1 MLVARSFSYG
11 PPPPDAHVEK
21 SGSPSPKKISPI
33 RAKVEHYENTR
44 TPSAPLSPGWR
55 IVSEPPTAPSKPVSI
70 PTRSHSS
77 AQTLRNRGAYG
88 GRRSSRDGRLQEG
101 LPPAVA
107 ALLAATAIP
116 PPRKDQPGWR
126 RQCPRQRRI
135 SIDELVRE
143 WRSDESLMPLM
154 SSSPAMSILLERV
167 DAAAEES
174 FGTGVGGEM
183 DPQGLT
189 SRSTSSDSIPS
200 LDGDDQSSLS
210 LSDPSTPPSV
220 RSRKSNINL
229 ARKEKSRSLPRAE
242 ECVFDHP
249 LLLPA
254 PEVETLSFTSLAASK
269 LPPPK
274 PQPKRSVFKS
284 NLTSAIKSAT
294 RALTALSDNV
304 ISNNAAHTQPLWSRP
319 YIFPRISSEK
329 RPVLARGLPDEE
341 TRRYF
346 NPLHTHLDHMHSTY
360 QHALCSPTDPPA
372 PAGAHGRTGEEE
384 EEATMIPLQ
393 PFSRT
398 TGRKQKARSRPRSS
412 PTTSPPPHPLLSE
425 AGRPPTTARQRE
437 LRENSDFLRV
447 VVLEMNMRRR
457 GKLDEGVGGRARIW
471 LPPRKEG
478 GLDCGTHEGR
488 VPRRWRG
495 VSA

>member
-11 PPPPDAHVEK
+11 PPPPDAHSEK
-21 SGSPSPKKISPI
+21 SGSPSPKRISPI
-33 RAKVEHYENTR
+33 RAKVEHYESTR
-44 TPSAPLSPGWR
+44 TPSAPLSVCKVAAAAPAAAPESKPQPPWR
-55 IVSEPPTAPSKPVSI
+55 IVSEPPTTPSQPVSI

-88 GRRSSRDGRLQEG
+88 GRRSSRDDRPQDC

-126 RQCPRQRRI
+126 RQGPRQRRI

-143 WRSDESLMPLM
+143 WRSDESLKPSM

-200 LDGDDQSSLS
+200 LDGDDQSLLS

-220 RSRKSNINL
+220 RSRKSNTNL
-229 ARKEKSRSLPRAE
+229 ARREKSRSLPSTE
-242 ECVFDHP
+242 ECVLDHP

-254 PEVETLSFTSLAASK
+254 PEVETLDFTSLAASK

-294 RALTALSDNV
+294 RAWTALSDNV
-304 ISNNAAHTQPLWSRP
+304 ISNNAAYTQPLWSRP

-329 RPVLARGLPDEE
+329 RP
-341 TRRYF
+341 
-346 NPLHTHLDHMHSTY
+346 
-360 QHALCSPTDPPA
+360 
-372 PAGAHGRTGEEE
+372 
-384 EEATMIPLQ
+384 
-393 PFSRT
+393 
-398 TGRKQKARSRPRSS
+398 
-412 PTTSPPPHPLLSE
+412 
-425 AGRPPTTARQRE
+425 
-437 LRENSDFLRV
+437 
-447 VVLEMNMRRR
+447 
-457 GKLDEGVGGRARIW
+457 
-471 LPPRKEG
+471 
-478 GLDCGTHEGR
+478 
-488 VPRRWRG
+488 
-495 VSA
+495 